1 MLKFEIP
8 TFKMVDVPI
17 SEERLKK
24 NYNERNI
31 KKEFE
36 K

>member
-8 TFKMVDVPI
+8 TFKMVDVTI

-24 NYNERNI
+24 
-31 KKEFE
+31 KTKMKEIF
-36 K
+36 